1 MTEKSQAQ
9 VQIEVKAYLFWHIK
23 EELDLCSNTKE
34 VGLLLFSEINNICGC
49 ALIFFFNLITVV
61 RHTMQMR
68 SSNYKR
74 WDNNRGL
81 SSSDNIKSLKQK
93 CEDALLNIFF

>member
-1 MTEKSQAQ
+1 MTEKRQAQ
-9 VQIEVKAYLFWHIK
+9 AQIEVKAYLFWHIK

-34 VGLLLFSEINNICGC
+34 VGLLLLSEINNICGC
-49 ALIFFFNLITVV
+49 ALIVFFYLITVV
-61 RHTMQMR
+61 RHTMQRR

-74 WDNNRGL
+74 WDNRGL

-93 CEDALLNIFF
+93 CDDALPNIFI